1 MIRGFEVEVRE
12 SRPGREPTLRGVML
26 QEGRAASERRE
37 VFAPGAVEWPSN
49 GVAILTEHRGAVETR
64 AQVVRGRDGRLSVI
78 GRATEA
84 IQKAIEAGRRFL
96 SVEFRSLQERT
107 TKGGIREITRA
118 YVDAAALVASPEY
131 TQTSAEVRSQRR
143 RRIWL

>member
-12 SRPGREPTLRGVML
+12 ARPGREPTLRGVML
-26 QEGRAASERRE
+26 QEGRVASERRE
-37 VFAPGAVEWPSN
+37 VFAPYAVAWPST

-84 IQKAIEAGRRFL
+84 IQEAIEAGRRFL
-96 SVEFRSLQERT
+96 SVEFRAIDEHT
-107 TKGGIREITRA
+107 TAGGVREIRRA
-118 YVDAAALVASPEY
+118 FVDAAALVDRPEY
-131 TQTSAEVRSQRR
+131 TQTSAEVRSNRR
-143 RRIWL
+143 RRLWL